1 MPTPSESTR
10 LSLERRLGE
19 HARTAWPQLAR
30 LHVRHR
36 GAFAYAEAELADG
49 ERVKLMRLRYDGTAG
64 SWGFALHHAGSDR
77 YEDSPLPTGTPED
90 ALDRACRLH
99 LAAAPAARA
108 AGRSEPIDW
117 QALADGIGAGPDSS
131 GDRIARRAIAFL
143 LGDEAIRGAV
153 DWYVEG
159 RPASEHARAVLRLLQ
174 PDAARPRCLELYR
187 TDPDPERR
195 YLAVELL
202 RVVATAD
209 DLPLVGEFLADADPA
224 IQTWGIGVLD
234 QLLLRGQIDAA
245 DAEPLLRAAEHHPN
259 PQVREKHTHL
269 RDFLA
274 PEGRRDSSRLRP
286 STRDRV
292 DE

>member
-10 LSLERRLGE
+10 LSLEQRLGE
-19 HARTAWPQLAR
+19 HARTTWPQLAR

-49 ERVKLMRLRYDGTAG
+49 ERVKLMRLRYGGTA
-64 SWGFALHHAGSDR
+64 SRWGFALYYASSDR
-77 YEDSPLPTGTPED
+77 YEDSLLPTGGFAGTPED
-90 ALDRACRLH
+90 ALDCACQLH
-99 LAAAPAARA
+99 LAAPAVSV
-108 AGRSEPIDW
+108 AGQSEPVDW
-117 QALADGIGAGPDSS
+117 QALADSIGADSNIS

-159 RPASEHARAVLRLLQ
+159 LPADELARSVLWLLQ
-174 PDAARPRCLELYR
+174 PDAARSRCQEIYR
-187 TDPDPERR
+187 SDPDPERR
-195 YLAVELL
+195 HLAVELL

-224 IQTWGIGVLD
+224 VQTWGIGVLD
-234 QLLLRGQIDAA
+234 QLLFRRHVDAD
-245 DAEPLLRAAEHHPN
+245 DAEPFLQAAEHHPN
-259 PQVREKHTHL
+259 PQVREKHTYL

-274 PEGRRDSSRLRP
+274 SQGCRD
-286 STRDRV
+286 
-292 DE
+292 